1 MNTSNSESAMTTP
14 VNPGERLRQSRE
26 ARHWSRAEVALQLHL
41 SEDAVRYIEDGLFDK
56 LPGATFARGYIRS
69 YAKLLGLDATELAH
83 EFDQFTGTQPAA
95 STPQGLSKVQEP
107 ARLSHNVLR
116 GGLFALSLVAV
127 GIGVLWWQE
136 RYGEPPAR
144 TTAPIER
151 VEVDTADGSTEVLT
165 LDEPEDQAVQAAQV
179 PIDLLEPPPALPEG
193 EGVTA
198 AGETPIVAQPTPSE
212 PAEAAVAAPVPAAGE
227 GRLQISF
234 IEDCWVQ
241 VTDANGKVHV
251 AQLKKK
257 GESLDLSAPAPMQ
270 VRLGFVQ
277 GAQITYNGEPVDL
290 SGRRSQTA
298 NLRLGE

>member
-14 VNPGERLRQSRE
+14 GNPGERLRQSRE

-41 SEDAVRYIEDGLFDK
+41 SEDAVRHIEDGLFDK

-69 YAKLLGLDATELAH
+69 YAKLLGLDANELAH
-83 EFDQFTGTQPAA
+83 EFDRFTGAQATA
-95 STPQGLSKVQEP
+95 STPLQLSKIQEP

-116 GGLFALSLVAV
+116 GGLFVLSLVAV

-136 RYGEPPAR
+136 RYGEAPAR

-179 PIDLLEPPPALPEG
+179 PVDLLEPAPQPEAG
-193 EGVTA
+193 IAAVDDTA
-198 AGETPIVAQPTPSE
+198 AAAPIEPVATVP
-212 PAEAAVAAPVPAAGE
+212 AVAEPVAPAAGQ
-227 GRLQISF
+227 GRLQVTF
-234 IEDCWVQ
+234 VEDCWVQ
-241 VTDANGKVHV
+241 VTDATGKVLV
-251 AQLKKK
+251 GQVKRK
-257 GESLDLSAPAPMQ
+257 GETLDLTAPAPMQ

-277 GAQITYNGEPVDL
+277 GAQITYNGQPVDL
-290 SGRRSQTA
+290 SGRRTQTA

>member
-1 MNTSNSESAMTTP
+1 MNTSNSEAAMTTP
-14 VNPGERLRQSRE
+14 GNPGERLRQSRE

-41 SEDAVRYIEDGLFDK
+41 SEDAVRHIEDGLFDK

-83 EFDQFTGTQPAA
+83 EFDRYTGTPPTA
-95 STPQGLSKVQEP
+95 STPQGLGKVQEP
-107 ARLSHNVLR
+107 ARLSHNALR
-116 GGLFALSLVAV
+116 GGLFVLSLVAV

-136 RYGEPPAR
+136 RYGEAPAR

-179 PIDLLEPPPALPEG
+179 PIDLLDPAPAQPEG
-193 EGVTA
+193 EATVVTEA
-198 AGETPIVAQPTPSE
+198 PVAEPEPTASVP
-212 PAEAAVAAPVPAAGE
+212 AAPELAAGE
-227 GRLQISF
+227 GRLQIMF
-234 IEDCWVQ
+234 VEDCWVQ
-241 VTDANGKVHV
+241 VTDAAGKVHV

-257 GESLDLSAPAPMQ
+257 GESLDLSAPAPLQ

>member
-127 GIGVLWWQE
+127 ASACSGG
-136 RYGEPPAR
+136 RNATASRRRAR
-144 TTAPIER
+144 P
-151 VEVDTADGSTEVLT
+151 
-165 LDEPEDQAVQAAQV
+165 
-179 PIDLLEPPPALPEG
+179 
-193 EGVTA
+193 
-198 AGETPIVAQPTPSE
+198 
-212 PAEAAVAAPVPAAGE
+212 
-227 GRLQISF
+227 
-234 IEDCWVQ
+234 
-241 VTDANGKVHV
+241 
-251 AQLKKK
+251 
-257 GESLDLSAPAPMQ
+257 
-270 VRLGFVQ
+270 
-277 GAQITYNGEPVDL
+277 
-290 SGRRSQTA
+290 RRSNASRWTPPTGPP
-298 NLRLGE
+298 RC

>member
-1 MNTSNSESAMTTP
+1 MNTSNSDSAMTTP
-14 VNPGERLRQSRE
+14 GNPGERLRQARE

-56 LPGATFARGYIRS
+56 LPGITFARGYIRS
-69 YAKLLGLDATELAH
+69 YAKLLGLDGSELAQ
-83 EFDQFTGTQPAA
+83 EYDRFTGTQATA
-95 STPQGLSKVQEP
+95 STPLQMKQVREP
-107 ARLSHNVLR
+107 ARVSYNMLR
-116 GGLFALSLVAV
+116 GGLFVLSLVAV

-136 RYGEPPAR
+136 RYGIAPMQ

-179 PIDLLEPPPALPEG
+179 PMDVLEPTPPAPQPVLP
-193 EGVTA
+193 VP
-198 AGETPIVAQPTPSE
+198 AGEQPLAVAE
-212 PAEAAVAAPVPAAGE
+212 PEAAVPVPEPAAPELAPGE
-227 GRLQISF
+227 GRLQINF
-234 IEDCWVQ
+234 VEDCWVQ
-241 VTDANGKVHV
+241 VTDASGRVHV

-257 GESLDLSAPAPMQ
+257 GENLDITAPAPLQ

-277 GAQITYNGEPVDL
+277 GAQVSFNGQPVDL